1 MDTPIDFIAF
11 IFGAAG
17 LLALI
22 GVVTL
27 VMVDEHI
34 AQRRRAAHK
43 AARCA
48 GVKQANAEL
57 DARPRLRFPSPLPTM
72 KGTSTQ

>member
-1 MDTPIDFIAF
+1 MLDLIAF
-11 IFGAAG
+11 LSGVAG

-22 GVVTL
+22 GVALL

-34 AQRRRAAHK
+34 AQRKRAEIQ

-48 GVKQANAEL
+48 GIKQANAEL
-57 DARPRLRFPSPLPTM
+57 DARPHLRFPNHLPTI
-72 KGTSTQ
+72 KGTST

>member
-1 MDTPIDFIAF
+1 MLDLIAF
-11 IFGAAG
+11 LSGVAG

-22 GVVTL
+22 GVALL

-34 AQRRRAAHK
+34 ARRRRAEHK

-48 GVKQANAEL
+48 GIEQANAEL
-57 DARPRLRFPSPLPTM
+57 DGRPHLRFPSPLPTM
-72 KGTSTQ
+72 KGTSPQ